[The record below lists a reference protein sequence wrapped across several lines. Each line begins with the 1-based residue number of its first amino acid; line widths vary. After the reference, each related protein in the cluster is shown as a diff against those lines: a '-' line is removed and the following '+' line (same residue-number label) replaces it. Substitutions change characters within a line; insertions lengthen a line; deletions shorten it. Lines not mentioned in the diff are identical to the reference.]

1 MEKVLS
7 KEDVTVERSNL
18 KYQGGSLS
26 LKMINRTYTDLHH
39 VPYFVIVQIDRYAP
53 INKVNNLIL

>member
-1 MEKVLS
+1 M
-7 KEDVTVERSNL
+7 
-18 KYQGGSLS
+18 
-26 LKMINRTYTDLHH
+26 KMINRTYTDLHH